1 MSLPDLVIFYGGSGG
16 SPVEEMLADALAED
30 TLDALE
36 KVTASGAV
44 KGAILVTDRPE
55 IARRCPPDV
64 KVDADNGR
72 FHFGERLAAI
82 ISHYN
87 LEGVIYL
94 GAGSAPLMRA
104 EDFFSL
110 GHYLGMAW
118 NMVLTNNFHS
128 ADLVAFAPGEA
139 LLHLEPPSSDNA
151 LPRLLRDQGGLAS
164 QELPRS
170 TATQFNIDSPADL
183 LVLKLVGGAGTRLQ
197 PWLDAAD
204 LDVSRHTDCLHL
216 FTDPSVE
223 VLVAGRVGSQVWQY
237 LEQETACRIRIFS
250 EERGMRAA
258 GREQSGQARSLLGYH
273 LQEVGCERFFQEL
286 AELAQAAFIDTR
298 VILAHL
304 KIHPSRADRFLSDLG
319 RYQEISD
326 PFLRQFTE
334 AAAKAPI
341 PVLLGG
347 HSLIGGGLMALIEK
361 AWREHEQSAGST
373 AAG

>member
-1 MSLPDLVIFYGGSGG
+1 MALPDLVIFYGGSGG
-16 SPVEEMLADALAED
+16 SPVEETLADALAED
-30 TLDALE
+30 TLDTLE
-36 KVTASGAV
+36 KITASGAV

-55 IARRCPPDV
+55 MARRCPPDV
-64 KVDADNGR
+64 RVDVDDGR

-82 ISHYN
+82 ISRYS
-87 LEGVIYL
+87 LDGVIYL
-94 GAGSAPLMRA
+94 GAGSAPLMTA

-128 ADLVAFAPGEA
+128 ADLVAFIPGEA
-139 LLHLEPPSSDNA
+139 LLHLEPPNSDNA

-183 LVLKLVGGAGTRLQ
+183 LVLKLFGGAGPRLQ
-197 PWLDAAD
+197 AWLNAAD
-204 LDVSRHTDCLHL
+204 WDVSRQRDCLRL
-216 FTDPSVE
+216 FTDPGAE
-223 VLVAGRVGSQVWQY
+223 VLVAGRVGSQVWQV
-237 LEQETACRIRIFS
+237 LEQETACRVRVFS
-250 EERGMRAA
+250 EERGMQAA
-258 GREQSGQARSLLGYH
+258 GREESGQARSILGFH

-304 KIHPSRADRFLSDLG
+304 KVHPSRADRFLSDLG
-319 RYQEISD
+319 RYEEIND
-326 PFLRQFTE
+326 PFLRQLTE

-347 HSLIGGGLMALIEK
+347 HSLVGGGLMALIEK